1 MTMLSAYQSGLKEH
15 NLAYELLKR
24 KLRTSI
30 VRQIIR
36 ILRPKDLRYIY
47 YSLHKERPI
56 SGVIPSVEAIP
67 HTRESFL
74 YMALFASIYR
84 SASRVDIKTDMDINA
99 IVFAWDYFCKTF
111 PGHIRERRP
120 YGRIRPANFDE
131 AWVIAHAIKN
141 GSADLQYCSAC
152 KRNFF
157 IIYCTNYPPI
167 CQICVMRNV
176 NSKGATKSSILRHCP
191 YNGLR

>member
-84 SASRVDIKTDMDINA
+84 SSSRVDIKTDMDINA

-176 NSKGATKSSILRHCP
+176 NSKGTTADS
-191 YNGLR
+191 